1 MTKSLTLSDV
11 LGLGFMTFAFYL
23 GAGNIIFPPLAG
35 FLAGENMTLAMF
47 GFLVTAV
54 GLPLI
59 TILAVAKAGNGW
71 AGMTKLLPVGIAS
84 ALAVAI
90 YIIIGPAFAAP
101 RTGLVAYEMG
111 LKPFLGE
118 MGAQGLLIYTLIFFG
133 AAILVSLNQGRLM
146 DAIGKLLTPVLMLL
160 LLVLAIGVFVAPQG
174 TMPAAVADYQND
186 AFIKG
191 ILEGYNT
198 MDTLASLMFGALIVD
213 ILRKKG
219 INDYQSQFKYLA
231 IAGVISAIGL
241 AVVYI
246 SLFQLGN
253 SAAGVATDTSN
264 GGAIVSAYVLS
275 LFGQPGQ
282 FILAAII
289 TLACFTTA
297 VGLISACADFF
308 HNLTGMAYRK
318 LVVILGAACAL
329 VANVGLSQLI
339 SLSIPVLVAIYP
351 VAVALVLVTFLKG
364 YFGRPRLTFRL
375 VLAVAFLFGCLDG
388 LGAAGMKMDAF
399 AFLPLFDKGLAWLL
413 PTLVACGLGVMVRGN
428 AGQVSDATA

>member
-1 MTKSLTLSDV
+1 MTKSLKLSDV

-35 FLAGENMTLAMF
+35 FLAGEHLSFAML

-59 TILAVAKAGNGW
+59 TIIAVAKAGDGW
-71 AGMTKLLPVGIAS
+71 AGMTRLLPAGVATT
-84 ALAVAI
+84 LAVAI

-118 MGAQGLLIYTLIFFG
+118 AGQLGLMVYTIFFFG
-133 AAILVSLNQGRLM
+133 LAMLVSLNQGKLM
-146 DAIGKLLTPVLMLL
+146 DAIGKYLTPVLIVLL
-160 LLVLAIGVFVAPQG
+160 LALAAGVMIAPQG
-174 TMPAAVADYQND
+174 SMPDASGDYVNSP
-186 AFIKG
+186 FIKG
-191 ILEGYNT
+191 MLEGYNT

-213 ILRKKG
+213 LLRQKG
-219 INDYQSQFKYLA
+219 ITDYRSQFKYLV
-231 IAGVISAIGL
+231 IAGSISAIGL
-241 AVVYI
+241 SVVYV

-253 SAAGVATDTSN
+253 TAFGVVSEASN

-275 LFGQPGQ
+275 LFGKPGL
-282 FILAAII
+282 FILAGII

-318 LVVILGAACAL
+318 LVLILGVICAI

-351 VAVALVLVTFLKG
+351 VAVALVLVTFLKER
-364 YFGRPRLTFRL
+364 FARPALTYRL
-375 VLAVAFLFGCLDG
+375 VLTIAFLFGCLDG
-388 LGAAGMKMDAF
+388 LGAAGLMMDAF
-399 AFLPLFDKGLAWLL
+399 SFLPLFDKGLAWLM
-413 PTLVACGLGVMVRGN
+413 PTLLACVAGMLLRRDDEV
-428 AGQVSDATA
+428 AAEAA

>member
-35 FLAGENMTLAMF
+35 FLAGENMTLAML

-71 AGMTKLLPVGIAS
+71 AGMTKLLPAGIAS

-118 MGAQGLLIYTLIFFG
+118 MGAQGLLVYTLVFFG

-146 DAIGKLLTPVLMLL
+146 DAIGKFLTPMLMLL
-160 LLVLAIGVFVAPQG
+160 LIVLAVGVFVAPQG

-282 FILAAII
+282 FILAGII

-364 YFGRPRLTFRL
+364 YFGHPRLTFRL

-413 PTLVACGLGVMVRGN
+413 PTLAACGLGVMVRGN
-428 AGQVSDATA
+428 EKPVSDATA

>member
-118 MGAQGLLIYTLIFFG
+118 MGAQGLLIYTLVFFG

>member
-118 MGAQGLLIYTLIFFG
+118 MGAQGLLIYTLVFFG

-174 TMPAAVADYQND
+174 TMPVAVADYQND